1 LGRAVQTTLFSVL
14 MNSGQS
20 CIAPTR
26 LLVPKGMQEQ
36 VAAAAAEVMKATQT
50 GDPAEEGRHI
60 GPLVNKSQ
68 WDKVQGLI
76 AKGMEEGATL

>member
-1 LGRAVQTTLFSVL
+1 MLVAKNAAETVKRVHQELGGKSPSLMLEGADLGRAVQTTLFSVL

-36 VAAAAAEVMKATQT
+36 VAAAAAEGHK
-50 GDPAEEGRHI
+50 
-60 GPLVNKSQ
+60 K
-68 WDKVQGLI
+68 
-76 AKGMEEGATL
+76 